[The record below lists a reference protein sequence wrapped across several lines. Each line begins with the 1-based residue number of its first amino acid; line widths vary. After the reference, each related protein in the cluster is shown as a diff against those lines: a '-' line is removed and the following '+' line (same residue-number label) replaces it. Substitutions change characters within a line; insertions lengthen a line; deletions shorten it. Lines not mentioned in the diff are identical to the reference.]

1 MMIMEGS
8 NTSKKISDLKAIM
21 YSAYDKPHKLCNIS
35 GNYTIRQPKLP
46 PNNAGRPM
54 RQFKSPPR
62 LVQVESW
69 VTPCSI
75 CFFFVRGEPAWGG
88 KDFDAEIH
96 YTLAAPGNIT
106 GTASINHCSCAS
118 EVTLND
124 MGKWKLNGRS
134 LSYTPNNPSTTP
146 PYVYFME
153 YIVLGSDISFLD
165 SQLCIFWNC
174 SSFL

>member
-1 MMIMEGS
+1 ME
-8 NTSKKISDLKAIM
+8 IIL
-21 YSAYDKPHKLCNIS
+21 S
-35 GNYTIRQPKLP
+35 GNPNYHPIMQADPCVSSNP
-46 PNNAGRPM
+46 PLAWFKWRAG
-54 RQFKSPPR
+54 SPPVR
-62 LVQVESW
+62 FV
-69 VTPCSI
+69 C
-75 CFFFVRGEPAWGG
+75 FFVRGEPAWGG
-88 KDFDAEIH
+88 IDLDAEIH